1 MKTLILAAIV
11 VAFGGANCWA
21 RDFTAK
27 DFSKVECGTTLYA
40 WSETT
45 GQPPSEIATGV
56 VKDVADGQGKW
67 IKGQLILQI
76 LSPLQTAPDKET
88 CVFDLVSGGY
98 TLIRMVPAFPA
109 IRGNP
114 RMAPTHV
121 ALRSIWIGSRKG
133 EWMRALKATIPVRQS
148 RAFT

>member
-56 VKDVADGQGKW
+56 VKDV
-67 IKGQLILQI
+67 
-76 LSPLQTAPDKET
+76 
-88 CVFDLVSGGY
+88 
-98 TLIRMVPAFPA
+98 LIRMVPAFPA

-114 RMAPTHV
+114 RMAPIPV